1 MKLFPRKKNKP
12 TTTLSRQ
19 EALKCVPVR
28 NSSGINI
35 TELESG
41 EIRLEYPLPISP
53 FFKSIYKRFQ
63 NNTGFPTKKLHL
75 DEMGSVVWGCING
88 EDSAQTIVSSFAE
101 HYGITLH
108 EAEISVTTFLA
119 ELGKRGL
126 IAMR

>member
-1 MKLFPRKKNKP
+1 MKLFPRKKRRP
-12 TTTLSRQ
+12 ASLSRQ
-19 EALKCVPVR
+19 EALQCIPVQ
-28 NSSGINI
+28 NSSAIHS

-53 FFKSIYKRFQ
+53 FFRSIYKRFQ
-63 NNTGFPTKKLHL
+63 NNADLPTKKLQL
-75 DEMGSVVWGCING
+75 DEMGSAVWMRING
-88 EDSAQTIVSSFAE
+88 EDSAQTIVSYFAD

>member
-1 MKLFPRKKNKP
+1 MKLFPRKKNRA
-12 TTTLSRQ
+12 TALTRQ

-28 NSSGINI
+28 NSSAINC

-41 EIRLEYPLPISP
+41 EIRLEYPLPMSP

-63 NNTGFPTKKLHL
+63 NNTAFPTKKLQL
-75 DEMGSVVWGCING
+75 DEMGSLVWMHING
-88 EDSAQTIVSSFAE
+88 EDSAQTIVSYFAD

>member
-1 MKLFPRKKNKP
+1 MKLFPRKKSR
-12 TTTLSRQ
+12 TATLTRQ

-28 NSSGINI
+28 NISAINI
-35 TELESG
+35 TQLESG
-41 EIRLEYPLPISP
+41 EIRLEYPLPMSP
-53 FFKSIYKRFQ
+53 FFKSIHKRFQ
-63 NNTGFPTKKLHL
+63 NNSTFPTKKLQL
-75 DEMGSVVWGCING
+75 DEMGSLVWMRING
-88 EDSAQTIVSSFAE
+88 EDSAQTIVSYFAT